1 MKVIK
6 NFLYNASYQIFLLLV
21 PLLTTPYLARTL
33 GPDGVGIN
41 SYTNSIMQ
49 YFVLF
54 GCLGTNLYANRKI
67 AFVRD
72 NKEELSK
79 NFWEILLLRIIMLT
93 LSLLLFLIF
102 IFFSNSEYKLF
113 YIAQSVTLI
122 STMIDVSWFF
132 MGIENF
138 SVTVI
143 RNFIV
148 KIVTLICVFSLVKSK
163 SDLFIYILIISL
175 SLLIGNLTMIP
186 AIKRYVQKISFKN
199 IDVRR
204 HIIPSII
211 LFIPEI
217 ATQIYLVLNKTML
230 GIVISVQASGFYDQS
245 DKIIK
250 IVLAI
255 VTATGTV
262 MLPHVANAFI
272 NGKKSKTKEYLYD
285 CFSIVTMV
293 SVPLF
298 MGVAAVSNKLV
309 PLFFSDKF
317 VSVTPLLTIE
327 SLVILLIAWSNAIGV
342 QYLLPTNQTRKY
354 TKSVIFG
361 SITNILLNIP
371 LILLLGT
378 LGAVISTV
386 LSEFVVTFY
395 QLYSIKNQISFSNL
409 FNGTHKYIISGTLMF
424 LIVFFLNEYLP
435 ISWGYLF
442 VEVIVGAIVYIL
454 LTITF
459 KADFYNIIKK
469 MKDNY

>member
-93 LSLLLFLIF
+93 VSLILFFIF
-102 IFFSNSEYKLF
+102 IFFSESKYKLF
-113 YIAQSVTLI
+113 YIAQSVTI
-122 STMIDVSWFF
+122 IATMIDVSWFF
-132 MGIENF
+132 MGVENF
-138 SVTVI
+138 SITVI

-148 KIVTLICVFSLVKSK
+148 KVVTLICVFLMVKSNA
-163 SDLFIYILIISL
+163 DLFLYILIISV

-186 AIKRYVQKISFKN
+186 NIKKYVKKLNVNDIN
-199 IDVRR
+199 IRE
-204 HIIPSII
+204 HIIPSIS

-245 DKIIK
+245 DKIVK
-250 IVLAI
+250 IVLAV

-272 NGKKSKTKEYLYD
+272 NGNKSKTKEYLYD

-298 MGVAAVSNKLV
+298 MGLAAVSDKLV

-327 SLVILLIAWSNAIGV
+327 SIVILLIAWSNAVGM
-342 QYLLPTNQTRKY
+342 QYLLPTNQTKKY

-371 LILLLGT
+371 LILLLGA
-378 LGAVISTV
+378 LGAVIATV
-386 LSEFVVTFY
+386 ISEFVVTFY
-395 QLYSIKNQISFSNL
+395 QLYSIRKQILFSKL
-409 FNGTHKYIISGTLMF
+409 FSGIYKYILSGTLMF
-424 LIVFFLNEYLP
+424 FIVFFLDAYLP
-435 ISWGYLF
+435 SSWLF
-442 VEVIVGAIVYIL
+442 LLIEVIAGAIVYMFF
-454 LTITF
+454 TIIF
-459 KADFYNIIKK
+459 KVNFYSIIKK
-469 MKDNY
+469 IKNDY